1 MTETFNFLEITQ
13 THYLALSVLLF
24 CIGAAGVLIR
34 RNALVIFLCIE
45 IMLNAVN
52 IALVA
57 FSRGFDQNRGEVL
70 VFFVMAVAAAESA
83 IGLSLLVLVFRQK
96 KTVDVDEMNSL
107 KG

>member
-1 MTETFNFLEITQ
+1 VAENFNFMVINQ
-13 THYLALSVLLF
+13 THYIILSVLLF

-34 RNALVIFLCIE
+34 RNAIVIFLCIE

-57 FSRGFDQNRGEVL
+57 FSRGLDQNRGEVF
-70 VFFVMAVAAAESA
+70 VFFVIAVAAAESA
-83 IGLSLLVLVFRQK
+83 IGLSLLILLFRQK
-96 KTVDVDEMNSL
+96 RTLDVDEINSL

>member
-1 MTETFNFLEITQ
+1 MLGNLHLMVITPS
-13 THYLALSVLLF
+13 HYIILSVLLF

-34 RNALVIFLCIE
+34 RNALVIFLCVE

-52 IALVA
+52 LALIT
-57 FSRGFDQNRGEVL
+57 FSRSLDQNRGEVF

-83 IGLSLLVLVFRQK
+83 IGLSLLIVLYRKK
-96 KTVDVDEMNSL
+96 KTVDVDEINAL

>member
-1 MTETFNFLEITQ
+1 MSSLQLLQITES
-13 THYLALSVLLF
+13 HYIILSVILF

-34 RNALVIFLCIE
+34 RNAIVIFLCVE

-52 IALVA
+52 IALVT
-57 FSRGFDQNRGEVL
+57 FSRHLDQNRGEVF

-83 IGLSLLVLVFRQK
+83 IGLSLLIVLHRQK
-96 KTVDVDEMNSL
+96 KTVDVDEINAL

>member
-1 MTETFNFLEITQ
+1 MVINQ
-13 THYLALSVLLF
+13 THYIILSVLLF

-34 RNALVIFLCIE
+34 RNAIVIFLCIE

-57 FSRGFDQNRGEVL
+57 FSRGLDQNRGEVF
-70 VFFVMAVAAAESA
+70 VFFVIAVAAAESA
-83 IGLSLLVLVFRQK
+83 IGLSLLILLFRQK
-96 KTVDVDEMNSL
+96 RTLDVDEINSL

>member
-1 MTETFNFLEITQ
+1 MPESLHIFQITET
-13 THYLALSVLLF
+13 HYIVLSVILF
-24 CIGAAGVLIR
+24 CIGTAGVLIR

-52 IALVA
+52 LALVT
-57 FSRGFDQNRGEVL
+57 FSRHMDQNRGEVF

-83 IGLSLLVLVFRQK
+83 IGLSLLIVLHRQK
-96 KTVDVDEMNSL
+96 KTVDVDEINTL